1 MSSKKKRRILPDY
14 LKGTDIGGGV
24 NIYDDEFVTSP
35 SVEFSVKKKGVTV
48 GVSGEK
54 PFSKIDKRNINSI
67 LGLNITKEGKSSSF
81 GLEGTKQGKSK
92 NIGIT
97 FSKSFKKGGLKE
109 WFRQN
114 WVDIGSKRKDGSYA
128 KCGRSKLEA
137 DRKRKYPK
145 CVPAAKAARMTESQK
160 RSAVARKRARAQGVG
175 GKPTNVSTFTK
186 KYYGGMINT

>member
-1 MSSKKKRRILPDY
+1 MSSKKKKRILPDY

-35 SVEFSVKKKGVTV
+35 KVDFNIRKKGVTV

-67 LGLNITKEGKSSSF
+67 LGLNITKEGESSSF
-81 GLEGTKQGKSK
+81 GIEGTKQGKTK

-128 KCGRSKLEA
+128 KCGRSKLAA

-145 CVPAAKAARMTESQK
+145 CVPAAKAARMTESQRK
-160 RSAVARKRARAQGVG
+160 SAVARKRAKPQGVG

-186 KYYGGMINT
+186 KYYGGMIEV

>member
-1 MSSKKKRRILPDY
+1 MSSKKKKRILPDY

-35 SVEFSVKKKGVTV
+35 KVDFNIRKKGVTV
-48 GVSGEK
+48 GISGEK

-67 LGLNITKEGKSSSF
+67 LGLNITKEGESSSF
-81 GLEGTKQGKSK
+81 GIEGTKQGKSK

-128 KCGRSKLEA
+128 KCGRSKLAA

-145 CVPAAKAARMTESQK
+145 CVPAAKAARMTESQR
-160 RSAVARKRARAQGVG
+160 RSAVARKRAKPQGVG
-175 GKPTNVSTFTK
+175 GKPTNVKTFTK
-186 KYYGGMINT
+186 KYYGGMIDV